1 VDPPT
6 EAEREATRHLEAF
19 LKEAGSYESE
29 EMSAARVKVIA
40 KLQRMAEAWCEDLH
54 GKAGSCPGAV
64 PRSDALSRLATHA
77 ASNDRDGSTAHPPAA
92 SLPSLPSEP
101 RQASHPKPLLLPFG
115 SYRLDCHDPI
125 SDLDLLL
132 VLPQGLA
139 SRADFFQDFAGRV
152 LRHHSGVSGLC
163 PVPEAFTPVLKFRMD
178 GLAVDLL
185 FVALHR
191 AAGGAKGGGELS
203 GADLLDPSFL
213 RGLDEWEVRSLNGVR
228 VAEAILRLV
237 PEPATFSLTLRALK
251 LWARRR
257 KLYSSVLGFLG
268 GVNLAILAAFV
279 CQKYPLATPAAL
291 LLAFFRVYAR
301 WPWPS
306 PAHPVLLCPLPPPPH
321 PAAGTRP
328 LPPSL
333 MTIMTPTFPAMN
345 SAHNVGLP
353 QLRRLQEELRRA
365 ESLTRPWLLD
375 PRLLRRL
382 QGGWRALCAPAPF
395 FARFQNFL
403 QVEVWVEGGK
413 EGGGGGQVEEG
424 ALERWFGWVESR
436 LRHLVSALEHPPF
449 LQSHPYAEALPS
461 SPPPSPPPSR
471 ARARERLSFFVAL
484 VFAPSVA
491 RFDVSPA
498 VEGFLLQVRWPSL
511 PPSLPPSPPCPGPLP
526 GPPSPSG
533 HESSHGR
540 FFVIIQALIFFIYVL
555 GSFHNDRCDYILLLF

>member
-1 VDPPT
+1 MAHPPSTVPPFLGVTPPVNVDPPT

-306 PAHPVLLCPLPPPPH
+306 PAHPVLLCPLPPPP
-321 PAAGTRP
+321 T
-328 LPPSL
+328 PP
-333 MTIMTPTFPAMN
+333 P
-345 SAHNVGLP
+345 
-353 QLRRLQEELRRA
+353 
-365 ESLTRPWLLD
+365 
-375 PRLLRRL
+375 
-382 QGGWRALCAPAPF
+382 APA
-395 FARFQNFL
+395 
-403 QVEVWVEGGK
+403 
-413 EGGGGGQVEEG
+413 
-424 ALERWFGWVESR
+424 
-436 LRHLVSALEHPPF
+436 
-449 LQSHPYAEALPS
+449 
-461 SPPPSPPPSR
+461 PSPPPS
-471 ARARERLSFFVAL
+471 
-484 VFAPSVA
+484 
-491 RFDVSPA
+491 
-498 VEGFLLQVRWPSL
+498 
-511 PPSLPPSPPCPGPLP
+511 
-526 GPPSPSG
+526 
-533 HESSHGR
+533 
-540 FFVIIQALIFFIYVL
+540 
-555 GSFHNDRCDYILLLF
+555 